1 MLNFFRKSKLGLALE
16 NQTLRKRNNTLE
28 MKLEEAQAINGAQL
42 QKFLGEKE
50 ARNTQLDYYTK
61 LLVRRNNQIKKLNK
75 EIKDLR
81 EELENGSRRTKTRT
95 SKVRSK

>member
-42 QKFLGEKE
+42 QKFLGEKD
-50 ARNTQLDYYTK
+50 ARSTQLDYYTK

-81 EELENGSRRTKTRT
+81 EELENGSRRIRTRT